1 MQNNIFYGF
10 HNHTKN
16 VRHKKHF
23 SAFSDLPVCTL
34 NAVYTLEMFVQ
45 RYEGL

>member
-23 SAFSDLPVCTL
+23 SAFSDL
-34 NAVYTLEMFVQ
+34 NAVYTLEMFLQ